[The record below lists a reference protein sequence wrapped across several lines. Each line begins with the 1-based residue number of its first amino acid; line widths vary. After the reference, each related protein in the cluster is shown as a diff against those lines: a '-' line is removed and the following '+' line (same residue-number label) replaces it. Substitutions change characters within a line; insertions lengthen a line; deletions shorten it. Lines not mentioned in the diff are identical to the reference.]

1 MATVALQQEDGTL
14 TGTDELVSIWRDRI
28 TLAREARKA
37 FEPTWL
43 SNLAFAAGQHWLAW
57 DERQRTMR
65 HLSELD
71 EFYADREL
79 YTADVITEQRAAAL
93 GELTTGD
100 DRPQLLLAQDGDNAE
115 LIQQAINQAVGH
127 GWEHEWKADV
137 ALEQARRL
145 CIDMGV
151 SAIRVRRDPTL
162 GPVVAN
168 VPHQNGQPITDE
180 GKLAALDAYG
190 RQELELRDIHEGVTV
205 WEPLSALNLLTPPGV
220 VHEDAFPW
228 EIVVRPA
235 LIDKLQ
241 EEFGDTAADLTEDT
255 DIASVIGLSTD
266 REPRNA
272 DGGPRSRLRRH
283 TWLFTCYERPCRKY
297 PSGQVV
303 HLASNGFR
311 LLRVDQQLPYQGADG
326 TSRSG
331 ISYFHWW
338 RLNDRFSSRAFVEG
352 LKDPQ
357 RMINRRRTQAIE
369 IGDRSMPYV
378 IVESGSKA
386 VERHGTPMELIEVGR
401 DERVPQP
408 VTGLNPGTAWQA
420 DVEAFREDLSHAST
434 LSPLRLGENPAS
446 VDTYSQLALLNEN
459 EATKRSMILSDHQ
472 RSIARLVED
481 SLFDIRRYW
490 PPEKQILVSGDE
502 GQLSQQAFEKSQ
514 IPDMY
519 VVRPAHGSSQPRSQG
534 AELKKVDSIWQAALN
549 SGIVAVN
556 PEPWIRWYADSLEAG
571 QALDLP
577 EDAGDE
583 HVMKAERECQL
594 MLHGE
599 DVTPAYYD
607 PPDVHIPIER
617 SAQVQAE
624 MTEDWQTWRR
634 IETHIQME
642 LELARQNAEKVAAEQ
657 PDLPA
662 ETAAPAQ
669 PPSQGGF

>member
-1 MATVALQQEDGTL
+1 MAAVALRQEDGTL
-14 TGTDELVSIWRDRI
+14 TDPDELVGVWRDRI
-28 TLAREARKA
+28 TQAREARKP

-93 GELTTGD
+93 GELSTGD
-100 DRPQLLLAQDGDNAE
+100 DRPQLLLAQEGDNAE
-115 LIQQAINQAVGH
+115 LIQQAINQAVGY

-137 ALEQARRL
+137 AIEQARRL
-145 CIDMGV
+145 CLDFGF

-168 VPHQNGQPITDE
+168 VPHLDGQPITDE

-190 RQELELRDIHEGVTV
+190 RGQLELRDIHEGVTV

-228 EIVVRPA
+228 EIVVRPV
-235 LIDKLQ
+235 LIDKVE
-241 EEFGDTAADLTEDT
+241 EEFGEAAAGLTEDG
-255 DIASVIGLSTD
+255 DVASVIGLSTD
-266 REPRNA
+266 KEPRNP
-272 DGGPRSRLRRH
+272 DGGPRARLRGH
-283 TWLFTCYERPCRKY
+283 VWLFTGYERPCRRY
-297 PSGQVV
+297 PQGQVV
-303 HLASNGFR
+303 HLASNSFR
-311 LLRVDQQLPYQGADG
+311 LLRVDPQLPYQGADG
-326 TSRSG
+326 SRRTG

-338 RLNDRFSSRAFVEG
+338 RLNDRFQSRAFIEG

-378 IVESGSKA
+378 IVETDSKA
-386 VERHGTPMELIEVGR
+386 IERRGTPMETIEVGR
-401 DERVPQP
+401 DEREPKP
-408 VTGLNPGTAWQA
+408 VTGMNPGTAWQA
-420 DVEAFREDLSHAST
+420 DVEAFRQDLSHAST
-434 LSPLRLGENPAS
+434 LAPLRLGENPAS

-459 EATKRSMILSDHQ
+459 EALKRSAIRQDQQ

-490 PPEKQILVSGDE
+490 PPEKQILVAGDE
-502 GQLSQQAFEKSQ
+502 GQLSQQAFEKSK
-514 IPDMY
+514 IPDFY
-519 VVRPAHGSSQPRSQG
+519 VVRPAQGSAQPRSQG
-534 AELKKVDSIWQAALN
+534 AELKKVDSIWQAALA
-549 SGIVAVN
+549 SGVAVN
-556 PEPWIRWYADSLEAG
+556 PAAAEAWLRWYADSLEAG

-577 EDAGDE
+577 EDPGDE
-583 HVMKAERECQL
+583 HVTKAQRECQ
-594 MLHGE
+594 MMADGE

-607 PPDVHIPIER
+607 PPEVHIPIER

-624 MTEDWQTWRR
+624 MVEDWETWRR
-634 IETHIQME
+634 IEKHIQME
-642 LELARQNAEKVAAEQ
+642 LELARENAARIAAEQ
-657 PDLPA
+657 PDPLT
-662 ETAAPAQ
+662 EEAPADAV
-669 PPSQGGF
+669 PA